1 MLWIASMV
9 ISIVCNNCPAAPKPR
24 HPALQN
30 VLHSR
35 AHSFELSLLCSA
47 GNHWAKSK
55 NGQNLGYDEVLTFCV
70 GWLPGTRV
78 SIFWHGGRFFPPIQS
93 EQTEDKGPLFTC
105 ALLQWLPT
113 EHSRDLFVLI
123 STMQNGAARSVRTKY
138 GTQKRCTHE

>member
-9 ISIVCNNCPAAPKPR
+9 ISIVCNNCPAAAKRR
-24 HPALQN
+24 HPALRK
-30 VLHSR
+30 VLHSGV
-35 AHSFELSLLCSA
+35 HSFEPSYICSA

-105 ALLQWLPT
+105 VLLYWLPA
-113 EHSRDLFVLI
+113 EHSFDSLMHRYLCI
-123 STMQNGAARSVRTKY
+123 NAAARSVRTKY
-138 GTQKRCTHE
+138 GT